1 MPQRFVGQP
10 LPRLED
16 GRLLRGEGRF
26 TDDWS
31 LPDQTWA
38 AFVRSPHAH
47 ARIGSISTQAAR
59 DRPGVLAVLTAADY
73 VADGCLGIRHA
84 PIPADTLD
92 VTRPA
97 FGPADARPPL
107 DEPQFPLALERVR
120 YPGEAVAV
128 VIAESPTLARDAAD
142 LVAVDYQVL
151 PAVAEA
157 EAALRQT
164 APVLSAAAADNL
176 AVSAVLGD
184 LDAAARALATSEVVV
199 EHEFRIQRIA
209 NAQMEPRAAIGNYD
223 PASDTYLM
231 IAGSQGVLRQRA
243 TLAAALNVPPDRIRV
258 ISPDVGGGFG
268 PRTSLYPE
276 QVVVVW
282 AARRVGRPVRWTSGR
297 SEAFLSDFQGRDATA
312 HARLGL
318 DRHGRM
324 HALQVDFLFNI
335 GAYTGSY
342 VPLSN
347 AARIMTSA
355 YDVPAASVRVRGALT
370 NTVPTGPYRG
380 AGRPEAMFVLER
392 LLDHAA
398 DCLDLDRAELRR
410 RNLVRR
416 EQLPYR
422 SAMGLTYDSGAFD
435 HNFRRALE
443 LADWSGFPE
452 RRAAAAARGR
462 LAGIS
467 VANYVESPVGA
478 PHERVRLTILP
489 HGRVELVVGTQS
501 TGQGH
506 ATAFA
511 QVVADELHVRPDQ
524 VDLVSGD
531 TERVSVGGGTH
542 SDRSMRLVGALLVQ
556 ACASLREQLDE
567 FDPDHSESPFA
578 VARRATLT
586 AEASFSGRMPAHPT
600 GAAVCELEIDPETGH
615 LEITRYTCVDDVGQP
630 INPLILEG
638 QAHGGIVQGVGQALS
653 EGVSFD
659 PATAQVLTA
668 SFLDYA
674 LLRAR
679 SLPHFATELTEDPTP
694 SNPLRVKGGGESGI
708 TPALAIVVNAAL
720 DALRPLGVTDLDMPL
735 SPARIWAAIA
745 SARSAPG
752 ATLEPTTVT

>member
-1 MPQRFVGQP
+1 
-10 LPRLED
+10 
-16 GRLLRGEGRF
+16 
-26 TDDWS
+26 
-31 LPDQTWA
+31 
-38 AFVRSPHAH
+38 
-47 ARIGSISTQAAR
+47 
-59 DRPGVLAVLTAADY
+59 
-73 VADGCLGIRHA
+73 
-84 PIPADTLD
+84 
-92 VTRPA
+92 
-97 FGPADARPPL
+97 
-107 DEPQFPLALERVR
+107 
-120 YPGEAVAV
+120 
-128 VIAESPTLARDAAD
+128 
-142 LVAVDYQVL
+142 
-151 PAVAEA
+151 
-157 EAALRQT
+157 
-164 APVLSAAAADNL
+164 
-176 AVSAVLGD
+176 
-184 LDAAARALATSEVVV
+184 
-199 EHEFRIQRIA
+199 QRIA

-231 IAGSQGVLRQRA
+231 IAGSQGVLRQRT
-243 TLAAALNVPPDRIRV
+243 TLAAALNVAPDRIRV

-282 AARRVGRPVRWTSGR
+282 AARRVGRPVRWTSER

-324 HALQVDFLFNI
+324 QALQVDFLFNI

-398 DCLDLDRAELRR
+398 DCLHLDRAELRR

-422 SAMGLTYDSGAFD
+422 SAMGLTYDSGAFG

-443 LADWSGFPE
+443 LADWSGFLE

-478 PHERVRLTILP
+478 PHERVLLTILP

-511 QVVADELHVRPDQ
+511 QVVADELDVRPDQ

-531 TERVSVGGGTH
+531 TERVTVGGGTH

-567 FDPDHSESPFA
+567 FDPDHTESPFA

-630 INPLILEG
+630 INPLILAG

-679 SLPHFATELTEDPTP
+679 SLPHFDTELTEDPTP

-735 SPARIWAAIA
+735 SPARIWTAIA

-752 ATLEPTTVT
+752 PTFEPTTEQRQHQPGRWPTNTTSGRSTSEC